1 MLQYLPMTISVLLLG
16 GECTGKTTLANGLS
30 QALRGSECERSV
42 LIVPEVVRDFVAR
55 SQRFPTQNEQ
65 EEILRT
71 QQGLLDDAIAASP
84 TNGVVICDPAPIM
97 TAVYSLQYFNDDSL
111 VASALARMG
120 YAAKKSRTLVV
131 WCSPD
136 IPWQADGIQR
146 EGPQARARTHELI
159 ETQVVPAIAPLPV
172 VVSLGTLAD
181 RVAQLLPRLT

>member
-16 GECTGKTTLANGLS
+16 GECTGKTTLADGLS
-30 QALRGSECERSV
+30 QALRGSNCERSV
-42 LIVPEVVRDFVAR
+42 TIVPEVVRDFVAW
-55 SQRFPTQNEQ
+55 SQRLPAQNEQ

-71 QQGLLDDAIAASP
+71 QQRLLDDAIAASP
-84 TNGVVICDPAPIM
+84 TDGVVICDPAPIM

-120 YAAKKSRTLVV
+120 SPAKRSRTLVV

-159 ETQVVPAIAPLPV
+159 GTQVVPAIASLPV

>member
-30 QALRGSECERSV
+30 QALRGSECERSAT
-42 LIVPEVVRDFVAR
+42 IVPEVVRDFVAR
-55 SQRFPTQNEQ
+55 SQRLPTQNEQ

-84 TNGVVICDPAPIM
+84 ANGVVICDPAPIM

-159 ETQVVPAIAPLPV
+159 ETQVVPAIASLPV

-181 RVAQLLPRLT
+181 RVAQVLPRLT

>member
-30 QALRGSECERSV
+30 QALRGSERERSV
-42 LIVPEVVRDFVAR
+42 TIVPEVVRDFVAR
-55 SQRFPTQNEQ
+55 SKRLPTQNEQ

-71 QQGLLDDAIAASP
+71 QQRLLDEAIAASP
-84 TNGVVICDPAPIM
+84 TDGVVICDPAPIM

-111 VASALARMG
+111 VASALALMG
-120 YAAKKSRTLVV
+120 SAAERSRTLVV

-146 EGPQARARTHELI
+146 EGPQTRARTHELI
-159 ETQVVPAIAPLPV
+159 ETQVVPAIASLPV
-172 VVSLGTLAD
+172 VVSLGALAD